1 MANFLKVTIFS
12 LVVIGLFAAYSSYG
26 IPRIVP
32 APPPREEV
40 LDLAEMTMDQFI
52 ALGGRI
58 VEGKGTCT
66 LCHNALGRAPLLDKS
81 AVIATERLADDRYQG
96 KAEDAEA
103 YLLESMVD
111 PSAFVVVGFGKAGTG
126 DTVSP
131 MPDVSGG
138 GIRLSEAEL
147 SAVIAWLQDTAG
159 IEVTV
164 AIPTE
169 APAKAAEAP
178 EAGGGEAGEP
188 RAMLTSVED
197 IVAEFTCGAC
207 HKLAGEEG
215 EVGPDLTAIGA
226 ARDAAFIRR
235 AILDP
240 NAEITEGFEADMM
253 PPDYGEQLYAG
264 ELELLVEYLAGLK

>member
-1 MANFLKVTIFS
+1 MANFLKVTVFS
-12 LVVIGLFAAYSSYG
+12 LVVIGLFSAYSSYG

-32 APPPREEV
+32 APPPKEEV
-40 LDLAEMTMDQFI
+40 LDLGAMTMDQFI

-58 VEGKGTCT
+58 VKGKGTCT
-66 LCHNALGRAPLLDKS
+66 LCHNELGRAPLLDKS
-81 AVIATERLADDRYQG
+81 AVIAAERLTDDRYKG
-96 KAEDAEA
+96 EAEDAES

-147 SAVIAWLQDTAG
+147 GAVIAWLQDTAG
-159 IEVTV
+159 LEVTV
-164 AIPTE
+164 ALPTE
-169 APAKAAEAP
+169 APAEEAAD
-178 EAGGGEAGEP
+178 AGGGEAGEP
-188 RAMLTSVED
+188 RAMFTTTED

-215 EVGPDLTAIGA
+215 EVGPDLTAIGGK
-226 ARDAAFIRR
+226 RDAAFLRR

-240 NAEITEGFEADMM
+240 NADITEGFEADMM
-253 PPDYGEQLYAG
+253 PPDYGEQLYAA
-264 ELELLVEYLAGLK
+264 ELEMLVEYLAGLK

>member
-1 MANFLKVTIFS
+1 MAHFLKVTVFS

-40 LDLAEMTMDQFI
+40 LDLAAMTMGQFI

-66 LCHNALGRAPLLDKS
+66 LCHNELGRAPLLDK
-81 AVIATERLADDRYQG
+81 AAEIATQRLADDRYKG
-96 KAEDAEA
+96 KAENAES

-111 PSAFVVVGFGKAGTG
+111 PSAYVVAGFGKAGTG

-147 SAVIAWLQDTAG
+147 SAAIAWLQDTAG
-159 IEVTV
+159 VEVTV

-169 APAKAAEAP
+169 APVEAVAEAEP
-178 EAGGGEAGEP
+178 GEP
-188 RAMLTSVED
+188 RAMLTTTED
-197 IVAEFTCGAC
+197 IVAEFACGAC

-215 EVGPDLTAIGA
+215 EVGPDLTAIGGK
-226 ARDAAFIRR
+226 RDAAFIRR

-240 NAEITEGFEADMM
+240 NAEIAEGYEADMM
-253 PPDYGEQLYAG
+253 PPDYGEQLYAA

>member
-26 IPRIVP
+26 IPPIVP
-32 APPPREEV
+32 APPPQEEA
-40 LDLAEMTMDQFI
+40 LDLTEMTMDQFI

-58 VEGKGTCT
+58 VGGKGTCT

-81 AVIATERLADDRYQG
+81 AVIATERLADDSYKG
-96 KAEDAEA
+96 EAEDAES

-111 PSAFVVVGFGKAGTG
+111 PSAYVVAGFGKAGTG

-138 GIRLSEAEL
+138 GIRLSEAEMG
-147 SAVIAWLQDTAG
+147 AVIAWLQDTAG

-169 APAKAAEAP
+169 APAEAAEAQ
-178 EAGGGEAGEP
+178 EAGEAGEP
-188 RAMLTSVED
+188 RAMFTTTED

-207 HKLAGEEG
+207 HKVAGEEG

-226 ARDAAFIRR
+226 VRDAAFIRR

-240 NAEITEGFEADMM
+240 NADITEGFEADMM
-253 PPDYGEQLYAG
+253 PPDYGEQLYAA

>member
-1 MANFLKVTIFS
+1 MANFLKVTVFS

-26 IPRIVP
+26 IPPIVP

-40 LDLAEMTMDQFI
+40 LDLGAMTMDQFI

-66 LCHNALGRAPLLDKS
+66 LCHNELGRAPLLDKS
-81 AVIATERLADDRYQG
+81 AAIATERLADARYQG
-96 KAEDAEA
+96 EAGDAEA
-103 YLLESMVD
+103 YLLESMTN

-147 SAVIAWLQDTAG
+147 GAVIAWLQDTAG

-169 APAKAAEAP
+169 APEEAVVD
-178 EAGGGEAGEP
+178 AGEPGEP
-188 RAMLTSVED
+188 RAMLTSTED

-215 EVGPDLTAIGA
+215 EVGPDLTAIGGK
-226 ARDAAFIRR
+226 RGAAFIRR

-240 NAEITEGFEADMM
+240 NADITVGYEPDMM
-253 PPDYGEQLYAG
+253 PPDYGEQLYAA

>member
-1 MANFLKVTIFS
+1 MANFLKVTIFGI
-12 LVVIGLFAAYSSYG
+12 VVIGLFAAYSNYG

-32 APPPREEV
+32 APTPQEEG
-40 LDLAEMTMDQFI
+40 LDLAEMTMGQFI

-66 LCHNALGRAPLLDKS
+66 LCHNALGRAPLLDK
-81 AVIATERLADDRYQG
+81 AAEIATQRLADDRYNG
-96 KAEDAEA
+96 KSGDAES

-111 PSAFVVVGFGKAGTG
+111 PSAYVVAGFGKAGTG

-138 GIRLSEAEL
+138 GIRLSEAEMA
-147 SAVIAWLQDTAG
+147 AVIAWLQDTAG

-164 AIPTE
+164 AIPTG
-169 APAKAAEAP
+169 APAEAAAAAP
-178 EAGGGEAGEP
+178 AGEGGEP
-188 RAMLTSVED
+188 RAMLTTTED

-215 EVGPDLTAIGA
+215 EVGPDLTTIGA
-226 ARDAAFIRR
+226 VRDAAFIRR

-240 NAEITEGFEADMM
+240 NAEIAEGYEADMM
-253 PPDYGEQLYAG
+253 PPDYGEQLYAA